1 MKIHVHVC
9 PCLDSYMYL
18 FIVQG
23 LMAYIFRVLTYKR
36 NKSFEFFCSL
46 ESMNN
51 AKKKKKKV
59 RKKNN

>member
-1 MKIHVHVC
+1 MKIHVC

-23 LMAYIFRVLTYKR
+23 LMAYIFRVLTYKL

-51 AKKKKKKV
+51 AKKEEKK
-59 RKKNN
+59 RSEKKN